1 VKTTKVRTTT
11 DARRAVERLRM
22 QAAGA
27 GTEQVAIWEAENL
40 VADLERAERESAV
53 RTARAAGRV
62 MDGVLLVVAVL
73 TMAFSLQNIHD
84 FAKGHGV
91 QDPIAWF
98 LAPAVDLAL
107 LAALVGDAVL
117 SRYKLD
123 AGDWARRLR
132 WYAGAATLTLNAWEA
147 VASGD
152 PAAIVLHVVP
162 PTLLFVLAEAAV
174 PYRMRFADTVRLAA
188 EQAAEEAVP
197 AVVDTAPVPVADTPP
212 AAVVDTPAPQP
223 QEAVYDQEHDP
234 AVSTMTAQAT
244 APEPPAAPAAPAEAD
259 IPTERLDAEAAKRAI
274 EQAWE
279 SGLSV
284 REAAVRATRSASYVG
299 GVYARLTKARGPQ
312 PVRGQ
317 TTIDPSAA

>member
-1 VKTTKVRTTT
+1 VKTKTPRTTT

-40 VADLERAERESAV
+40 VTDMETAERESAV
-53 RTARAAGRV
+53 RTARVAGRV

-84 FAKGHGV
+84 FAALHGV

-117 SRYKLD
+117 SRYQLD

-147 VASGD
+147 VASRD

-188 EQAAEEAVP
+188 QAAEETVPPVVDTTPEPVADTPAP
-197 AVVDTAPVPVADTPP
+197 AVVDTTAPAP
-212 AAVVDTPAPQP
+212 AA
-223 QEAVYDQEHDP
+223 EVYAQEHDRP
-234 AVSTMTAQAT
+234 VSTMTAQAT
-244 APEPPAAPAAPAEAD
+244 ALETPAAPAAPAEAD
-259 IPTERLDAEAAKRAI
+259 TPERLDAEAAKRAI
-274 EQAWE
+274 EQAWAA
-279 SGLSV
+279 GLSV

-299 GVYARLTKARGPQ
+299 GVYARLTRERGTQ
-312 PVRGQ
+312 PMRGQ